1 MRIEH
6 DSLGTMAIEDNILY
20 GIQTSRAID
29 NFPICNSILNQ
40 YPSLIQGLAYVKAAC
55 AQANNQLGILE
66 SHKADAIYAS
76 CIDLINGNH
85 HCAFAISMIQGGAGT
100 STNMNANEVIA
111 NLALLKLGHRPGQ
124 YQYLDPINDVN
135 LSQSTNDAYPTAIR
149 LGLLIEQ
156 PKLLASLTKL
166 VASFKEKANA
176 FSDIHKVAR
185 TQLQDA
191 VPMTLGQEF
200 GGFAATLEDELK
212 LIEQFSQLL
221 HKINLGGTAVGTGI
235 NTESNYAELAIE
247 SLSQLT
253 NIPFEQTHNLIAASS
268 DMGDFVTYSSALKRL
283 GIKLSKIANDLRLL
297 SMGPRAGIS
306 EINLPAKQPG
316 SSIMPGKVNPVIP
329 EVVSQV
335 AYQVAGFD
343 SAICMAAEAGQ
354 LQLNAMEPLIALNL
368 FQSLVLLTN
377 TCEVFNKHCIS
388 GITAN
393 QARCK
398 ELFDNSLAMVTA
410 LNPFIGYEAAS
421 RIAKDAI
428 ATGLSVKHLVLKQ
441 GLLSEQTLDDVLTPE
456 KLTRPA

>member
-1 MRIEH
+1 
-6 DSLGTMAIEDNILY
+6 
-20 GIQTSRAID
+20 
-29 NFPICNSILNQ
+29 
-40 YPSLIQGLAYVKAAC
+40 
-55 AQANNQLGILE
+55 
-66 SHKADAIYAS
+66 
-76 CIDLINGNH
+76 
-85 HCAFAISMIQGGAGT
+85 
-100 STNMNANEVIA
+100 
-111 NLALLKLGHRPGQ
+111 
-124 YQYLDPINDVN
+124 
-135 LSQSTNDAYPTAIR
+135 
-149 LGLLIEQ
+149 
-156 PKLLASLTKL
+156 
-166 VASFKEKANA
+166 
-176 FSDIHKVAR
+176 
-185 TQLQDA
+185 
-191 VPMTLGQEF
+191 MTLGQEF

-212 LIEQFSQLL
+212 LIEQFSKLL
-221 HKINLGGTAVGTGI
+221 HKLNLGGTAVGTGI

-268 DMGDFVTYSSALKRL
+268 DMGDFVTYSYALKRIA
-283 GIKLSKIANDLRLL
+283 IKLSKIANDLRLL
-297 SMGPRAGIS
+297 SMGPRTGIS

-354 LQLNAMEPLIALNL
+354 LQLNAMEPLVAFNL
-368 FQSLVLLTN
+368 FQSPVLLTY

-428 ATGLSVKHLVLKQ
+428 ATGQSVKHLVLQQ